1 MNPKHKANTL
11 YDVYVSYPPN
21 TDYERVNE
29 FIRSN
34 LSEQEANDII
44 SSLAEYR
51 QAIIAESCSNEER
64 ENAQHYFSYLGLDVI
79 VRRSLELA
87 PEANGD
93 PDATNTSDPIP
104 QCPVCYTIF
113 EDPDTKQCPCCK
125 LIIGTATEEQI
136 QHRRIEWQERMAFES
151 RKQHEIAYKL
161 WREKQEEEKPTEA
174 IIATTPDA
182 VNTPIRNECTNIF
195 PEDDM
200 DRLRKKMI
208 SQSSDEKMLSAA
220 KKLEF
225 LEAAR
230 LRDELIKLE
239 DELAEKSK
247 S

>member
-34 LSEQEANDII
+34 LSKQEANDII

-87 PEANGD
+87 PDANGD

-161 WREKQEEEKPTEA
+161 WREKQEEEK
-174 IIATTPDA
+174 
-182 VNTPIRNECTNIF
+182 
-195 PEDDM
+195 
-200 DRLRKKMI
+200 RLRKKI
-208 SQSSDEKMLSAA
+208 RHE
-220 KKLEF
+220 LE
-225 LEAAR
+225 R
-230 LRDELIKLE
+230 SLRGDYFGSWFRGPNAVVTLIIIAVVVAILIGIGYII
-239 DELAEKSK
+239 AQVMR
-247 S
+247 